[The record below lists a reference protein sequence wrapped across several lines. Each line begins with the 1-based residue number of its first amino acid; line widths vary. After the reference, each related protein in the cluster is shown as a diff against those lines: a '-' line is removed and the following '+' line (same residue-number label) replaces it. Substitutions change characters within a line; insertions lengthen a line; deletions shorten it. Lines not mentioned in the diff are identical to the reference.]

1 MQLKII
7 LNTYNSLCYAINMQK
22 MFAVSHVKVDNHSS
36 TVRRWSIVIM
46 SHTLGGIRQFGK
58 DLL

>member
-1 MQLKII
+1 
-7 LNTYNSLCYAINMQK
+7 MQK
-22 MFAVSHVKVDNHSS
+22 MFAVSHEKVDNHSS

-46 SHTLGGIRQFGK
+46 SHTLAGIRQFGK